1 MASRTS
7 QVSARST
14 ILPLVE
20 ESDTACWFLVGQVLA
35 SGTGPDGRIV
45 RSRSDLWND
54 PNEEGLR
61 TLGSI
66 FEGVNQKSGKPR
78 DRTGCE
84 GDGPLRF

>member
-1 MASRTS
+1 VL
-7 QVSARST
+7 VSG
-14 ILPLVE
+14 
-20 ESDTACWFLVGQVLA
+20 GQVWA
-35 SGTGPDGRIV
+35 SGTEPDRCIV